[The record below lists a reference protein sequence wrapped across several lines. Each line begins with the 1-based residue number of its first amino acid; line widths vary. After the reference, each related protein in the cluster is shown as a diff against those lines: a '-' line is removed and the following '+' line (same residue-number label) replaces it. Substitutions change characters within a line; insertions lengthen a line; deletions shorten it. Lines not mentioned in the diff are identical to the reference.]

1 MHTYWLDKT
10 APVNYQYRKFYSLR
24 MVKIKVSQIDLAL
37 AQENVLKET
46 SLGTVFF
53 QLMSVLEWFGLDS
66 SIGRLINLLGCSKLV
81 CSMSTLVVILK
92 GGLLSLRGNIKRW

>member
-1 MHTYWLDKT
+1 
-10 APVNYQYRKFYSLR
+10 
-24 MVKIKVSQIDLAL
+24 MVKIKVSQTDLAL
-37 AQENVLKET
+37 AQETVLKRN
-46 SLGTVFF
+46 LIRNRFF

-66 SIGRLINLLGCSKLV
+66 RIGRLINLLGCSKLV